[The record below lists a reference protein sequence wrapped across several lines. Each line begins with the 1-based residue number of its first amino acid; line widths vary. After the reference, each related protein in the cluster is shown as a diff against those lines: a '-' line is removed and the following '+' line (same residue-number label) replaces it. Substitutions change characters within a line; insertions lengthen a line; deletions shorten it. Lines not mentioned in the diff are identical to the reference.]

1 MATADTQ
8 LTAEYVLLTEYALH
22 ILPTPRI
29 LMLHQFL
36 LAVKAATIP
45 PAITMADMVTAI
57 AITMGPMATAIIMAD
72 MVTAITMRPMATTV
86 ITMEPMIM
94 AITRIMDGTLICFL
108 SFQLTSVYRA
118 GTVVPYGYSSYYGYP
133 AAATTTTYIAASTPA
148 AAATTTTATASSP
161 KVQYAYVRAAA
172 TPTELPKEYR
182 TVNYT
187 SRVVRTAED
196 IQFEN
201 RRVAT
206 ERGAYKARRIK
217 PADAKADDVFW
228 CRERNGDWN
237 LRPYYQ
243 IEESCYPGVWQM
255 DAEVGFLVFHRE

>member
-1 MATADTQ
+1 M
-8 LTAEYVLLTEYALH
+8 V
-22 ILPTPRI
+22 
-29 LMLHQFL
+29 
-36 LAVKAATIP
+36 
-45 PAITMADMVTAI
+45 DMVTATTT
-57 AITMGPMATAIIMAD
+57 AAMATN
-72 MVTAITMRPMATTV
+72 ITC
-86 ITMEPMIM
+86 
-94 AITRIMDGTLICFL
+94 IMDGTLIYFL
-108 SFQLTSVYRA
+108 PFQLMTSYYRA
-118 GTVVPYGYSSYYGYP
+118 GAVVPYGAYYGYP
-133 AAATTTTYIAASTPA
+133 AAATTTLVAATTATPA
-148 AAATTTTATASSP
+148 AAVTTTTASTP

-196 IQFEN
+196 VQFEN

-228 CRERNGDWN
+228 VRERNGDWN